1 MKTKPTSLLKPTNF
15 CTRLSQIFKVNVRV
29 LLIAYST
36 AVEAQSTL
44 NQSFNDIIEA
54 NVIP

>member
-1 MKTKPTSLLKPTNF
+1 M
-15 CTRLSQIFKVNVRV
+15 NVRV

-44 NQSFNDIIEA
+44 NQSLNDVIEA
-54 NVIP
+54 NVVP